1 MSKGNRLLNWAKD
14 LRQRRHQRHSVSSS
28 PASQAPNDTSGI
40 THSRQAQDGIQSATD
55 VAQHSGPSEDL
66 VQWKE
71 LWTKAYDKLTADE
84 AELVKEYEVN
94 LAKLQS
100 PGQPEGFTI
109 NLESVRSIVA
119 QLDRKR
125 EDEQWCLK
133 WTTNNFSLNINLRK
147 QVEKLV
153 KVATWSD
160 VLVKQALATQPHAA
174 LAWCAA
180 TMVLPVR

>member
-1 MSKGNRLLNWAKD
+1 VVQNLG
-14 LRQRRHQRHSVSSS
+14 
-28 PASQAPNDTSGI
+28 P
-40 THSRQAQDGIQSATD
+40 DG
-55 VAQHSGPSEDL
+55 DL

-71 LWTKAYDKLTADE
+71 LWTKAYDELIADKAKLAW
-84 AELVKEYEVN
+84 VNEYEVN

-100 PGQPEGFTI
+100 SGQPEGFTI
-109 NLESVRSIVA
+109 NPESVRSIVA

-133 WTTNNFSLNINLRK
+133 WKTDYFNLDINLRK
-147 QVEKLV
+147 QVQKLV

-160 VLVKQALATQPHAA
+160 VLVKEALTTQPHAA

-180 TMVLPVR
+180 TMVLPVRYPL